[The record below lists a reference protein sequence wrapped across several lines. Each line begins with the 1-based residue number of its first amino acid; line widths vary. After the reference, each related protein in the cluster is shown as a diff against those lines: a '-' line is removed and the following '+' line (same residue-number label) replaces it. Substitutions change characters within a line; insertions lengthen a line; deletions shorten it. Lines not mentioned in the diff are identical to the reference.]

1 VGVGAAVEGR
11 RVACWRSCTTAIT
24 APPPYRCTT
33 HTHLPPPKAG
43 TLLYADAYTGIDCAV
58 SGSSLANQ
66 PFALRPVSNPWP
78 VMRGVQD
85 DVDWAAKL
93 LGKGTGGR
101 EVVAVRPA
109 INDARVA
116 LLQATYTP
124 LHRVGKHTV
133 ALPWCCRFIHVA
145 GQWEIDGT
153 DAWSLGLWYHGLR
166 CLTLRL
172 SV

>member
-1 VGVGAAVEGR
+1 
-11 RVACWRSCTTAIT
+11 
-24 APPPYRCTT
+24 
-33 HTHLPPPKAG
+33 
-43 TLLYADAYTGIDCAV
+43 
-58 SGSSLANQ
+58 
-66 PFALRPVSNPWP
+66 
-78 VMRGVQD
+78 MRGVQD

-133 ALPWCCRFIHVA
+133 AWPW
-145 GQWEIDGT
+145 
-153 DAWSLGLWYHGLR
+153 
-166 CLTLRL
+166 
-172 SV
+172 